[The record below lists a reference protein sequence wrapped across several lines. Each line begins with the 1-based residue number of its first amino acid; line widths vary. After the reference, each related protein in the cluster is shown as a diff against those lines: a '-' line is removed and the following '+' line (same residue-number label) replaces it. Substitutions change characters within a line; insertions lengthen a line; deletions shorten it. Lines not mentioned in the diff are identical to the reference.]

1 MSDWIFPVGHYLGPF
16 VPGRDVPAESHRIRV
31 GDELVKLV
39 TETEFMAWGLAH
51 GLPDAVSS
59 GGAPVSG
66 RVWTRAVMAA
76 IAGGRGTTDLPDA
89 VDGLLALG
97 ALVEVGPDA
106 VDPAAFA
113 RNHRLRP
120 LLAGLGTTAA
130 RPDRYRIGVFGEEP
144 VAVVDAQVFDLWQW
158 APRVDTLWDLSE
170 LQADT
175 APLLGD
181 DADGVPGLLHR
192 VHTLVANGC
201 GYLDVAATST

>member
-1 MSDWIFPVGHYLGPF
+1 MTAWVFPVGHYLGPF
-16 VPGRDVPAESHRIRV
+16 VPGHDEPAESHRIRI

-59 GGAPVSG
+59 AGSQVSG
-66 RVWTRAVMAA
+66 RVWTREVMAA
-76 IAGGRGTTDLPDA
+76 LAGGRGTTGLADA

-106 VDPAAFA
+106 VDPATFA
-113 RNHRLRP
+113 RSHRLRP

-144 VAVVDAQVFDLWQW
+144 VAVVDAQVFDL
-158 APRVDTLWDLSE
+158 
-170 LQADT
+170 
-175 APLLGD
+175 
-181 DADGVPGLLHR
+181 
-192 VHTLVANGC
+192 
-201 GYLDVAATST
+201 